1 MILIA
6 DSGST
11 KTDWCVA
18 KDGFTVKRFTTQG
31 INPYHQDERRING
44 IVLDELLPQ
53 TGEYKL
59 KKIVFYGS
67 GCRDET
73 IPTMKNILYSA
84 FNNKVEVEISSDL
97 LGAARAICGH
107 EEGIACILG
116 TGSNSCLY
124 DGKKI
129 VGNIPPLGYI
139 LGDEGSGASLGKI
152 FINEIFKNSQMND
165 LKKEFLQ
172 VLKMTEGDIIDRV
185 YRQPMANRFLASL
198 APFIHSHIERHEV
211 NEIVTE
217 NFRQF
222 LLKNVKRY
230 HRDDLQVSFI
240 GSIAWHF
247 KSQLL
252 QSALEENVYVGSV
265 EKSPMDGLLRYHFR

>member
-53 TGEYKL
+53 TGEYKI

-124 DGKKI
+124 DGKEI

-139 LGDEGSGASLGKI
+139 LGDEGSGATLGKI
-152 FINEIFKNSQMND
+152 FINEIFKNSQMSD

-172 VLKMTEGDIIDRV
+172 VLQMTEGDIIDRV

>member
-53 TGEYKL
+53 TGEYKI

-67 GCRDET
+67 GCREET
-73 IPTMKNILYSA
+73 IPAMKTILHSA
-84 FNNKVEVEISSDL
+84 FNNNIEVEIYSDL

-139 LGDEGSGASLGKI
+139 LGDEGSGATLGKI
-152 FINEIFKNSQMND
+152 FINEIFKNSRMYD
-165 LKKEFLQ
+165 LKNEFLQ

>member
-84 FNNKVEVEISSDL
+84 FNNNVEVEIYSDL

-139 LGDEGSGASLGKI
+139 LGDEGSGATLGKI
-152 FINEIFKNSQMND
+152 FINEIFKNSRMYD

>member
-84 FNNKVEVEISSDL
+84 FNNNVEVEIYSDL

-129 VGNIPPLGYI
+129 IGNIPPLGYI
-139 LGDEGSGASLGKI
+139 LGDEGSGATLGKI
-152 FINEIFKNSQMND
+152 FINEIFKNSRMYD

-172 VLKMTEGDIIDRV
+172 VLQMTEGDIIDRV

>member
-31 INPYHQDERRING
+31 INPYHQDEKRITG

-84 FNNKVEVEISSDL
+84 FNNNVEVEIYSDL

-139 LGDEGSGASLGKI
+139 LGDEGSGATLGKI
-152 FINEIFKNSQMND
+152 FINEIFKNSRMYD

-252 QSALEENVYVGSV
+252 QSALEENVYVGRV

>member
-53 TGEYKL
+53 TGEYKI

-67 GCRDET
+67 GCREET
-73 IPTMKNILYSA
+73 IPAMKTILHSA
-84 FNNKVEVEISSDL
+84 FNNNIEVEIYSDL

-129 VGNIPPLGYI
+129 IGNIPPLGYI
-139 LGDEGSGASLGKI
+139 LGDEGSGATLGKI
-152 FINEIFKNSQMND
+152 FINEMLKNNQMSD

-172 VLKMTEGDIIDRV
+172 VLQMTEGDIIDRV

>member
-67 GCRDET
+67 GCRYES

-84 FNNKVEVEISSDL
+84 FNNNVEVEIYSDL

-139 LGDEGSGASLGKI
+139 LGDEGSGATLGKI
-152 FINEIFKNSQMND
+152 FINEIFKNSRMYD
-165 LKKEFLQ
+165 LKNEFLQ

>member
-53 TGEYKL
+53 TGEYKI

-67 GCRDET
+67 GCREET
-73 IPTMKNILYSA
+73 IPAMKTILHSA
-84 FNNKVEVEISSDL
+84 FNNNIEVEIYSDL

-139 LGDEGSGASLGKI
+139 LGDEGSGATLGKI
-152 FINEIFKNSQMND
+152 FINEILKNNQMND

-172 VLKMTEGDIIDRV
+172 VLQMTEGDIIDRV

>member
-53 TGEYKL
+53 TGEYKI

-67 GCRDET
+67 GCREET
-73 IPTMKNILYSA
+73 IPAMKTILHSA
-84 FNNKVEVEISSDL
+84 FNNNIEVEIYSDL

-124 DGKKI
+124 DGNKI

-139 LGDEGSGASLGKI
+139 LGDEGSGATLGKI
-152 FINEIFKNSQMND
+152 FINEILKNSRMYD

-172 VLKMTEGDIIDRV
+172 VLQMTEGDIIDRV

>member
-67 GCRDET
+67 GCRDEI

-84 FNNKVEVEISSDL
+84 FNNNVEVEIYSDL

-139 LGDEGSGASLGKI
+139 LGDEGSGATLGKI
-152 FINEIFKNSQMND
+152 FINEIFKNSRMYD

-252 QSALEENVYVGSV
+252 QSALEENVYVGRV

>member
-31 INPYHQDERRING
+31 INPYHQDERRITG

-67 GCRDET
+67 GCRDEI

-84 FNNKVEVEISSDL
+84 FNNNIEVEIYSDL

-152 FINEIFKNSQMND
+152 FINEIFKNSRMYD
-165 LKKEFLQ
+165 LKNEFLQ

>member
-53 TGEYKL
+53 TGEYKI

-67 GCRDET
+67 GCREET
-73 IPTMKNILYSA
+73 IPAMKTILHSA
-84 FNNKVEVEISSDL
+84 FNNNIEVEIYSDL

-139 LGDEGSGASLGKI
+139 LGDEGSGATLGKI
-152 FINEIFKNSQMND
+152 FINEIFKNSRMYD
-165 LKKEFLQ
+165 LKKEILQ
-172 VLKMTEGDIIDRV
+172 VLQMTEGDIIDRV

>member
-31 INPYHQDERRING
+31 INPYHQDEKRITG

-53 TGEYKL
+53 TSEYKL

-67 GCRDET
+67 GCREET

-139 LGDEGSGASLGKI
+139 LGDEGSGATLGKI
-152 FINEIFKNSQMND
+152 FINEIFKNSRMYD
-165 LKKEFLQ
+165 LKNEFLQ

>member
-53 TGEYKL
+53 TGEYKI

-67 GCRDET
+67 GCREET
-73 IPTMKNILYSA
+73 IPAMKTILHSA
-84 FNNKVEVEISSDL
+84 FNNNIEVEIYSDL

-107 EEGIACILG
+107 KEGIACILG
-116 TGSNSCLY
+116 TGSNSCHY

-139 LGDEGSGASLGKI
+139 LGDEGSGATLGKI
-152 FINEIFKNSQMND
+152 FINEILKNNQMSD

>member
-84 FNNKVEVEISSDL
+84 FNNNVEVEIYSDL

-129 VGNIPPLGYI
+129 IGNIPPLGYI
-139 LGDEGSGASLGKI
+139 LGDEGSGATLGKI
-152 FINEIFKNSQMND
+152 FINEIFKNSRMYD
-165 LKKEFLQ
+165 LKNEFLQ

>member
-84 FNNKVEVEISSDL
+84 FNNNVEVEIYSDL

-139 LGDEGSGASLGKI
+139 LGEEGSGATLGKI
-152 FINEIFKNSQMND
+152 FINEIFKNSRMYD

>member
-73 IPTMKNILYSA
+73 ISTMKNILYSA
-84 FNNKVEVEISSDL
+84 FNNNVEVKIYSDL

-124 DGKKI
+124 DGNKI

-139 LGDEGSGASLGKI
+139 LGDEGSGATLGKI
-152 FINEIFKNSQMND
+152 FINEIFKNSRIYD

-172 VLKMTEGDIIDRV
+172 VLQMTEGDIIDRV

>member
-53 TGEYKL
+53 TGEYKI

-67 GCRDET
+67 GCREET
-73 IPTMKNILYSA
+73 IPAMKTILHSA
-84 FNNKVEVEISSDL
+84 FNNNIEVEIYSDL

-152 FINEIFKNSQMND
+152 FINEIFKNSQMSD

-172 VLKMTEGDIIDRV
+172 VLQMTEGDIIDRV

-252 QSALEENVYVGSV
+252 QSALEENVYVGRV

>member
-53 TGEYKL
+53 TGEYKI

-67 GCRDET
+67 GCREET
-73 IPTMKNILYSA
+73 IPAMKTILHSA
-84 FNNKVEVEISSDL
+84 FNNNIEVEIYSDL

-129 VGNIPPLGYI
+129 IGNIPPLGYI
-139 LGDEGSGASLGKI
+139 LGDEGSGATLGKI
-152 FINEIFKNSQMND
+152 FINEIFKNSRMYD

>member
-73 IPTMKNILYSA
+73 ISTMKNILYSA
-84 FNNKVEVEISSDL
+84 FNNNVEVEIYSDL

-139 LGDEGSGASLGKI
+139 LGDEGSGATLGKI
-152 FINEIFKNSQMND
+152 FINEIFKNSRMYD

>member
-53 TGEYKL
+53 TGEYKI

-84 FNNKVEVEISSDL
+84 FNNNVEVEIYSDL

-124 DGKKI
+124 DGNKI

-165 LKKEFLQ
+165 LKTEFLQ
-172 VLKMTEGDIIDRV
+172 VLQMTEGDIIDRV

-252 QSALEENVYVGSV
+252 QSALEENVYVGRV

>member
-67 GCRDET
+67 GCRDEI

-84 FNNKVEVEISSDL
+84 FNNNVEVEIYSDL

-139 LGDEGSGASLGKI
+139 LGDEGSGATLGKI

>member
-53 TGEYKL
+53 TGEYKI

-67 GCRDET
+67 GCREET
-73 IPTMKNILYSA
+73 IPAMKTILHSA
-84 FNNKVEVEISSDL
+84 FNNNIEVEIYSDL

-152 FINEIFKNSQMND
+152 FINEIFKNSQMSD

-172 VLKMTEGDIIDRV
+172 VLQMTEGDIIDRV

>member
-53 TGEYKL
+53 TGEYKI

-67 GCRDET
+67 GCREET
-73 IPTMKNILYSA
+73 IPAMKTILHSA
-84 FNNKVEVEISSDL
+84 FNNNVEVEIYSDL

-139 LGDEGSGASLGKI
+139 LGDEGSGATLGKI
-152 FINEIFKNSQMND
+152 FINEILKNNQMSD

>member
-53 TGEYKL
+53 TGEYKI

-67 GCRDET
+67 GCREET
-73 IPTMKNILYSA
+73 IPAMKTILHSA
-84 FNNKVEVEISSDL
+84 FNNNIEVEIYSDL

-139 LGDEGSGASLGKI
+139 LGDEGSGATLGKI
-152 FINEIFKNSQMND
+152 FINEIFKNSRMYD

>member
-67 GCRDET
+67 GCRDEI

-84 FNNKVEVEISSDL
+84 FNNNVEVEIYSDL

-124 DGKKI
+124 DGNKI

-165 LKKEFLQ
+165 LKTEFLQ
-172 VLKMTEGDIIDRV
+172 VLQMTEGDIIDRV

>member
-84 FNNKVEVEISSDL
+84 FNNNVEVEIYSDL

-124 DGKKI
+124 DGNKI

-139 LGDEGSGASLGKI
+139 LGDEGSGATLGKI
-152 FINEIFKNSQMND
+152 FINEIFKNSRMYD
-165 LKKEFLQ
+165 LKK
-172 VLKMTEGDIIDRV
+172 
-185 YRQPMANRFLASL
+185 
-198 APFIHSHIERHEV
+198 
-211 NEIVTE
+211 
-217 NFRQF
+217 
-222 LLKNVKRY
+222 
-230 HRDDLQVSFI
+230 
-240 GSIAWHF
+240 
-247 KSQLL
+247 
-252 QSALEENVYVGSV
+252 
-265 EKSPMDGLLRYHFR
+265 

>member
-31 INPYHQDERRING
+31 INPYHQDERRITG

-139 LGDEGSGASLGKI
+139 LGDEGSGATLGKI
-152 FINEIFKNSQMND
+152 FINEIFKNSRMYD
-165 LKKEFLQ
+165 LKNEFLQ

>member
-53 TGEYKL
+53 TGEYKI

-67 GCRDET
+67 GCREET

-84 FNNKVEVEISSDL
+84 FNNNVEVEIYSDL

-139 LGDEGSGASLGKI
+139 LGDEGSGATLGKI
-152 FINEIFKNSQMND
+152 FINEIFKNSRMYD
-165 LKKEFLQ
+165 LKNEFLQ

-252 QSALEENVYVGSV
+252 QSALEENVYVGRV

>member
-84 FNNKVEVEISSDL
+84 FNNNVEVEIYSDL

-139 LGDEGSGASLGKI
+139 LGDEGSGATLGKI
-152 FINEIFKNSQMND
+152 FINEIFKNSRMYD

-252 QSALEENVYVGSV
+252 QSALEENVYVGRV

>member
-139 LGDEGSGASLGKI
+139 LGDEGSGATLGKI
-152 FINEIFKNSQMND
+152 FINEIFKNSRMYD

-198 APFIHSHIERHEV
+198 APFIHSHIERNEV

>member
-53 TGEYKL
+53 TGEYKI

-67 GCRDET
+67 GCREET
-73 IPTMKNILYSA
+73 IPAMKTILHSA
-84 FNNKVEVEISSDL
+84 FNNNIEVEIYSDL

-107 EEGIACILG
+107 KEGIACILG

-139 LGDEGSGASLGKI
+139 LGDEGSGATLGKI
-152 FINEIFKNSQMND
+152 FINEIFKNSRMYD

-172 VLKMTEGDIIDRV
+172 VLQMTEGDIIDRV

>member
-67 GCRDET
+67 GCRDEI

-84 FNNKVEVEISSDL
+84 FNNNVEVEIYSDL

-152 FINEIFKNSQMND
+152 FINEILKNNQMSD

-172 VLKMTEGDIIDRV
+172 VLQMTEGDIIDRV

>member
-84 FNNKVEVEISSDL
+84 FNNNVEVEIYSDL

-124 DGKKI
+124 DGNKI

-139 LGDEGSGASLGKI
+139 LGDEGSGATLGKM
-152 FINEIFKNSQMND
+152 FINEILKNNQMSD

-172 VLKMTEGDIIDRV
+172 VLQMTEGDIIDRV
-185 YRQPMANRFLASL
+185 YRQPMVNRFLASL

-230 HRDDLQVSFI
+230 HRDELQVSFI

>member
-84 FNNKVEVEISSDL
+84 FNNNVEVEIYSDL

-265 EKSPMDGLLRYHFR
+265 EKSPMAGLLRYHFR

>member
-53 TGEYKL
+53 TGEYKI

-67 GCRDET
+67 GCREET
-73 IPTMKNILYSA
+73 IPAMKTILHSA
-84 FNNKVEVEISSDL
+84 FNNNIEVEIYSDL

-124 DGKKI
+124 DGNKI

-139 LGDEGSGASLGKI
+139 LGDEGSGATLGKI
-152 FINEIFKNSQMND
+152 FINEILKNNQMSD

>member
-53 TGEYKL
+53 TGEYKI

-67 GCRDET
+67 GCREET
-73 IPTMKNILYSA
+73 IPAMKTILHSA
-84 FNNKVEVEISSDL
+84 FNNNIEVEIYSDL

-124 DGKKI
+124 DGNKI

-139 LGDEGSGASLGKI
+139 LGDEGSGATLGKI
-152 FINEIFKNSQMND
+152 FINEIFKNSQMSD

-172 VLKMTEGDIIDRV
+172 VLQMTEGDIIDRV

>member
-67 GCRDET
+67 GCRDEI

-84 FNNKVEVEISSDL
+84 FNNNVEVEIYSDL

>member
-67 GCRDET
+67 GCREET

-84 FNNKVEVEISSDL
+84 FNNNVEVEIYSDL

-139 LGDEGSGASLGKI
+139 LGDEGSGATLGKI
-152 FINEIFKNSQMND
+152 FINEIFKNSRMYD